1 MKTRTKVVTGIGGL
15 AVAALIVWALQP
27 QPIAVELAAV
37 TKGVFEQSISEDGK
51 TRVRD
56 RYVVS
61 APLAGR
67 VQRITL
73 KAGDNVDEGQV
84 VAVLTPTIPPF
95 LDARAESEIIER
107 VGAAE
112 AQRLRVNAELK
123 KTQAQ
128 LTQVA
133 ADRDRTVKLAQ
144 QGFVSA
150 AAREQAELAVRT
162 AERAVDA
169 ASFTEHAARHD
180 ESQARAALARYRAE
194 SAGKVSR
201 SVRWHVRSPIGGSV
215 LKIIQESEGVVALG
229 APLVEIADP
238 RSLEAAVDVLS
249 QDAINLIPGMEA
261 RVELGP
267 EAPRLAA
274 RIRKVEPAAFT
285 KVSALG
291 IEEQRV
297 NVVLDFAE
305 PLERV
310 RTIGDGFRVDAQ
322 VVTFRSPAAVKVPV
336 AALFRNGAQWCVFV
350 IEANRA
356 RQQAVTVSRR
366 NATEAVIDQG
376 LDPGAQ
382 VVIYPSEAL
391 RDGARVVVARR
402 RGDGGGS

>member
-1 MKTRTKVVTGIGGL
+1 MKTRTKVVAGVGGL
-15 AVAALIVWALQP
+15 ALAALIVWALQP
-27 QPIAVELAAV
+27 QPIAVEVATV
-37 TKGVFEQSISEDGK
+37 TKGEFEQWVNEDGK

-112 AQRLRVNAELK
+112 AQRLRANSELQ

-128 LTQVA
+128 LAQVA
-133 ADRDRTVKLAQ
+133 ADRDRTAKLAQ

-169 ASFTEHAARHD
+169 ATFAEHAALHD

-201 SVRWHVRSPIGGSV
+201 SARWDVRSPVNGSV

-229 APLVEIADP
+229 APLVEVADA

-249 QDAINLIPGMEA
+249 QDAINLIPGLEA
-261 RVELGP
+261 RIELGP

-297 NVVLDFAE
+297 NVILEFAE

-322 VVTFRSPAAVKVPV
+322 IVTFRSPAAVKAPV
-336 AALFRNGAQWCVFV
+336 AALFRDGAQWYVFIV
-350 IEANRA
+350 AANRA
-356 RQQAVTVSRR
+356 HQQPVTVSRR
-366 NATEAVIDQG
+366 NATEAVIDHG
-376 LDPGAQ
+376 LDPGAE
-382 VVIYPSEAL
+382 VVTYPNEAL
-391 RDGARVVVARR
+391 RDGAPVVVARR
-402 RGDGGGS
+402 RGNGGGS